1 MKKILLA
8 VGILL
13 VVILSFVFN
22 KYDLDISIALTKY
35 DSYFF
40 EFFDDFG
47 ELPIYFGPIIF
58 GAIYFN
64 LSKKTLYKYLSAGIS
79 FLAYLIACVKVIGNL
94 DFSLN
99 LARVLLAIG
108 LAGLFTLATVYAFS
122 RIKKDTLHKI
132 KDIAFL
138 GLVVSLVSFGCVQL
152 LKNVWGR
159 VRFRDL
165 SYDYSEFTNLFTIN
179 GLNGNHSFPSGH
191 TNAGTSVL
199 LIALLVPR
207 FSNKKW
213 LKCLVAILCFVYIAT
228 LAVSRIVVSAHYAS
242 DVLFGFLVGFTTI
255 CVTYSVLRR
264 KGVIDASN
272 NKC

>member
-1 MKKILLA
+1 MKKIILIVSA
-8 VGILL
+8 LL
-13 VVILSFVFN
+13 VVILSVLFN
-22 KYDLDISIALTKY
+22 KYDLNISIALTKY

-58 GAIYFN
+58 GSIYFN
-64 LSKKTLYKYLSAGIS
+64 LSKKTLYKCLSIS
-79 FLAYLIACVKVIGNL
+79 STFIAYLIASIKVIVNL
-94 DFSLN
+94 DYSLTFTRGS
-99 LARVLLAIG
+99 LALVIAIALTVLTA
-108 LAGLFTLATVYAFS
+108 YAFM
-122 RIKKDTLHKI
+122 KMNKDTLHKI
-132 KDIAFL
+132 KDLAFL
-138 GLVVSLVSFGCVQL
+138 GFVVSLVSFGCVQL

-165 SYDYSEFTNLFTIN
+165 SNDYSEFTSLFTIN

-191 TNAGTSVL
+191 TNAGTSIL

-207 FSNKKW
+207 LSDKKW
-213 LKCLVAILCFVYIAT
+213 LKYLVTSLCFVYITT

-242 DVLFGFLVGFTTI
+242 DVLFGFLVGFTTL
-255 CVTYSVLRR
+255 CVTHSVLRR
-264 KGVIDASN
+264 KGVINASS

>member
-1 MKKILLA
+1 MKKTLLII
-8 VGILL
+8 GILL
-13 VVILSFVFN
+13 VVILSVVFN

-47 ELPIYFGPIIF
+47 EIPIYFGPIIF
-58 GAIYFN
+58 GGVYFS
-64 LSKKTLYKYLSAGIS
+64 LSKKTLHKCLSALTS
-79 FLAYLIACVKVIGNL
+79 FIAYLIACIKVVGNL
-94 DFSLN
+94 DYSLS
-99 LARVLLAIG
+99 LARILLSVGIAS
-108 LAGLFTLATVYAFS
+108 LLTLITIYAFLKV
-122 RIKKDTLHKI
+122 KKETLHKI

-191 TNAGTSVL
+191 TNAGTSIL

-213 LKCLVAILCFVYIAT
+213 LKYLIASLCFVYIVV